1 MTVETSV
8 YGIPLT
14 VESEGSAR
22 RARVNIPAIFPLSN
36 HQEATMFTGLLICK
50 ALLIM
55 AGLSMVALIAY
66 TVSEYF
72 ED

>member
-1 MTVETSV
+1 MV
-8 YGIPLT
+8 
-14 VESEGSAR
+14 
-22 RARVNIPAIFPLSN
+22 
-36 HQEATMFTGLLICK
+36 TGLLICK
-50 ALLIM
+50 SLLIM